1 MIDLKKIFVE
11 IYAPIDD
18 DDHLRKGEHIFDYND
33 MMLFANAVVKN
44 LAIHDVSKRT
54 LKRICDHKD
63 CNKEFTL
70 ELNLF
75 GDKSKANIAMMQCP
89 HCNKRNDL
97 WLELS

>member
-1 MIDLKKIFVE
+1 MKLETKFGNRIDSDSGYDNLKIAQDLVTIAEKHYTEQLDLHGV
-11 IYAPIDD
+11 
-18 DDHLRKGEHIFDYND
+18 N
-33 MMLFANAVVKN
+33 
-44 LAIHDVSKRT
+44 KRT
-54 LKRICDHKD
+54 LKRICEHED

-75 GDKSKANIAMMQCP
+75 GDKSKANIAMMECP

>member
-1 MIDLKKIFVE
+1 MTNQKVKDYLKKQYPKFQGFIEYTMVAE
-11 IYAPIDD
+11 MA
-18 DDHLRKGEHIFDYND
+18 L
-33 MMLFANAVVKN
+33 N
-44 LAIHDVSKRT
+44 LAKEYHTEQLDLHGVNKRT
-54 LKRICDHKD
+54 LKRICEHED

-75 GDKSKANIAMMQCP
+75 GDKSKANIAMMECP